1 MEETLKSFGVD
12 AKVVNV
18 ISGPSVTRYEIQ
30 PQIGVKV
37 QNISGLRPE
46 RGDRHE
52 GDDAGGGVDRGRGSA
67 HGGNIREAPEH
78 RRALRPRR
86 RGDGHRSREE
96 INHEEIVK
104 K

>member
-37 QNISGLRPE
+37 QSITRLTDYIALNMRARSDMMIWANVSEEKLNIKKEIENFFWR
-46 RGDRHE
+46 
-52 GDDAGGGVDRGRGSA
+52 
-67 HGGNIREAPEH
+67 NII
-78 RRALRPRR
+78 L
-86 RGDGHRSREE
+86 GIS
-96 INHEEIVK
+96 VVCK
-104 K
+104 KKSYTLEYTY